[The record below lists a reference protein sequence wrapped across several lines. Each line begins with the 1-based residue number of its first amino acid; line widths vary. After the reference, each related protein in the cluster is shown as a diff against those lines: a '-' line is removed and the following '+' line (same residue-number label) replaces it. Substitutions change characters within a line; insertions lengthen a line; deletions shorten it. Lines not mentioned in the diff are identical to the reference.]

1 MNINNLVY
9 LGIFYND
16 LFIIETIIFP
26 GEKLLSFWGIE
37 PEDWFRRFF
46 GSSRTPSSSIGRG
59 GWFGSDMPRQLD
71 EMRREMERMFEEQF
85 KDIQSNIPKE
95 LVREYETPQG
105 GKVREVGPLVYGYS
119 MTIGPDGKPKVR
131 EFGNIRSPFRLG
143 ATGTT
148 STAQPIITDQREPL
162 ADVVASDKEVKVIVE
177 IPGVNKESIKINAY
191 DNSLE
196 VTTTDP
202 QKKYH
207 RVIDLP
213 SEADI
218 ETVKS
223 TYKNGI
229 LEIVF
234 NKKEQAKPKGKEIKV
249 E

>member
-16 LFIIETIIFP
+16 LFIIQTMVFQ

-46 GSSRTPSSSIGRG
+46 GSSSRTPSSSIGRG
-59 GWFGSDMPRQLD
+59 GWFGS

-148 STAQPIITDQREPL
+148 SGAEPIITDEREPL
-162 ADVVASDKEVKVIVE
+162 ADVVASDKEVKVVVE
-177 IPGVNKESIKINAY
+177 IPGVNKENIKINAY

-196 VTTTDP
+196 ITTTDP

-234 NKKEQAKPKGKEIKV
+234 NKKEQAKPKGKGIKV

>member
-1 MNINNLVY
+1 M
-9 LGIFYND
+9 
-16 LFIIETIIFP
+16 
-26 GEKLLSFWGIE
+26 SFWGIE

-46 GSSRTPSSSIGRG
+46 GSSSRMPSSIGRG
-59 GWFGSDMPRQLD
+59 GWFGDMPRQLD
-71 EMRREMERMFEEQF
+71 EMRREMQRMFEEQF
-85 KDIQSNIPKE
+85 KDIQSKIPKE

-143 ATGTT
+143 ATGTM
-148 STAQPIITDQREPL
+148 AEPMITDEREPL
-162 ADVVASDKEVKVIVE
+162 ADVVASDKEVKVVVE
-177 IPGVNKESIKINAY
+177 IPGVNKENIKINAY

-196 VTTTDP
+196 IMTNDP

-213 SEADI
+213 QEADI

-234 NKKEQAKPKGKEIKV
+234 NKKQQAKPKGKEIKV